1 MNIKHIPYNI
11 SDKENIIDLLN
22 YNFDQFFA
30 NSYGVPG
37 SVGAGGA
44 VGGVGAT
51 GATGAIGLGGSTGP
65 QGAVGND
72 GNLQWAEDTTTLAN
86 VDVVIP
92 KAITSYSTRAALV
105 IGKSALVATDDDSQ
119 LTIDSYS
126 SSTSDS
132 LQTYSSHIQLTNPG
146 SPTYFDIKLNIDT
159 LELAF
164 NGLATNNVL
173 KFNTDDGVTFAD
185 NAGNDIAVFDNNNGS
200 TIYEDIYFQDSVNI
214 NHGFDIAGGTDTFLV
229 QSSDNDGTFSSVDS
243 NTLGTGVM
251 VGTIIAIDKWQF
263 NDTNFHTSDS
273 PTVVTLGNGSIEN
286 YETKLGRGKN
296 GTEWEGWYYC
306 HGYTWATTHA
316 LGGEAYNT
324 PDMVTKTFN
333 SSTAGPLIQDDQIK
347 RVIGAQGGSIYQA
360 NTSTNLWKMNRF
372 NKDGVLTKLQASTV
386 DDFNHG
392 QKEIYHVAMD
402 YVMYLGRDDLT
413 WRITDVDDAEG
424 LRANGPGGFNYA
436 NPNATSVNWN
446 TSSLAWH
453 WWESLED
460 NAFFNN
466 TNINCCGT
474 ADGTC
479 TSGNA
484 SGSFWWGGGWLPQLN
499 KIPFQLYREYNYNIF
514 NNNLSTLG
522 ASQGVLY
529 MSAGR
534 MAPTGYYRVPED
546 SGNVFNGVSGFEY
559 CLLDWNLETCTLTKT
574 WC

>member
-11 SDKENIIDLLN
+11 SDEEDIIDLIN

-51 GATGAIGLGGSTGP
+51 GATGVIGLGGSTGP
-65 QGAVGND
+65 QGTTGND

-105 IGKSALVATDDDSQ
+105 IGKSASVATDDDSQ

-159 LELAF
+159 LELTF

-173 KFNTDDGVTFAD
+173 KFNTASGVTFED
-185 NAGNDIAVFDNNNGS
+185 NAGADIAVFDNGGS

-214 NHGFDIAGGTDTFLV
+214 NHGFEIGAAVTDTFLV

-243 NTLGTGVM
+243 TTLGTGVM
-251 VGTIIAIDKWQF
+251 VGSIIAINKWQF
-263 NDTNFHTSDS
+263 NDTNFHTSDT
-273 PTVVTLGNGSIEN
+273 PTVVTLGNGSVEN
-286 YETKLGRGKN
+286 YETKLGRGKT

-347 RVIGAQGGSIYQA
+347 RVIGAQGGSVY
-360 NTSTNLWKMNRF
+360 NSDTSTNVWKMNRF

-386 DDFNHG
+386 DDSDHDN
-392 QKEIYHVAMD
+392 KEVFHVAMD

-424 LRANGPGGFNYA
+424 LQAFGYGGFNYA
-436 NPNATSVNWN
+436 NANATSVNWN
-446 TSSLAWH
+446 TSSKAWH
-453 WWESLED
+453 AWEVLED
-460 NAFFNN
+460 TAFFNSG
-466 TNINCCGT
+466 NINCCGT
-474 ADGTC
+474 ANG
-479 TSGNA
+479 SGNCNA
-484 SGSFWWGGGWLPQLN
+484 SGSFWWGGGWFAGVN
-499 KIPFQLYREYNYNIF
+499 KIPFQLYREYD
-514 NNNLSTLG
+514 LQ
-522 ASQGVLY
+522 SQQPEPGTMGMSKGVLY

-534 MAPTGYYRVPED
+534 MAPTGYYRVPE
-546 SGNVFNGVSGFEY
+546 SIQNNCGGVYGREY